1 MVLNAEQL
9 EQKAHELALIHQPVN
24 SKQAQ
29 YNPLREWHRDM
40 ESLRQFAAVLKEE
53 GGACTQ
59 PAEQWLLDH
68 ADFIE
73 KEALVVERELKHGIL
88 RKLTWL
94 KNGSKPRVMALG
106 SAYYEATNGRLEY
119 DTLTAFVN
127 AYQEISVLTL
137 AEAWSLPIL
146 MRMAAIERLAA
157 LMREVR
163 ERHEACV
170 RVERMMKSI
179 GPSDGKLCAADMKE
193 ALERHGEQLPL
204 SGAVLVHLVSHLN
217 EWADDAG
224 SVREWL
230 ICKLDADAD
239 NLSRIVTYEHQLQAT
254 HEVECGHLIGSL
266 RTLSRGQWQ
275 ATFERISVVERTLSS
290 EAAGT
295 YSRMDETSRHT
306 LRHRVEQLAE
316 RFGVPQ
322 NLIASKAV
330 ELAAGAGLTG
340 TDDADADQHSNVEQ
354 TVRASAR
361 TNESA
366 QQWGHSASSP
376 NQSLPPRDHF
386 AAYYLLDSAGV
397 ERLHLSLRSCSE
409 PRANRASIVKRRRGT
424 AYMSMIGF
432 AFAAFAVI
440 FALWTGG
447 GAALAPW
454 MWIVAA
460 VLLLMPAAEWTVMA
474 GQSTVGNLVRS
485 RPLLRYDYAAGMPDD
500 AKAMVVMP
508 IIWSKNEEVEEL
520 ADRLE
525 LHYLANRDK
534 QLYFALLGDYTD
546 AQSERLS
553 TDEKLLKAARERI
566 ARMNEQYPREDGGQT
581 FHLFQRRR
589 QWNESEKA
597 WIGWERKRGKLV
609 EFVALL
615 RGDSGTSYLEST
627 SLPQELR
634 DVQYLITLDADT
646 QLPLG
651 AAQRMVGTMHLPYN
665 RPRLNEQRSRV
676 IEGYGVLQP
685 RIGVSYESVSHSRLA
700 RLWSGEPGIDP
711 YAFAMSDPYQDT
723 FGQGI
728 FTGKGI
734 IDIDSFAAVL
744 SERIPEN
751 TVLSHDLLEGGFLR
765 GGLLSDIELIDG
777 HPAKFGAYQQRLHR
791 WVRGD
796 WQLLCWLKPK
806 VCNRTGK
813 LQKVDLSALTRWQIL
828 DNMRRSLLQPALLL
842 TLLIAP
848 LLPPWPWAVLTTI
861 ALLTVF
867 MPLIRSVLQPVRLVR
882 KPAAVAAAFGQS
894 LVTLVALPYQTVVM
908 LDAVCRTLYRMFG
921 TKRKMLEW
929 TSSAEVERRSK
940 HKQSPVIYGLSSGL
954 VLTLAFGAVS
964 ILSNHVP
971 TRWTGAIIAAVWL
984 LAPVVARWLSKPPA
998 VRPETITAEERE
1010 KLTELARDIWS
1021 YFDRYTVESDHWL
1034 APDNVQMDPP
1044 VGPARRTSPTNIGL
1058 QLACTLAARDF
1069 GFIDTLDLLM
1079 RIERTTDTI
1088 ERMEK
1093 WNGHLYNWYETTTLR
1108 PLPPLYVSTV
1118 DSGNFVGYLVTV
1130 KEGIAEYAF
1139 GTGAGTGVAAM
1150 QSKTG
1155 RIREQAKRLI
1165 SRLEKLI
1172 DETDFRPL
1180 YDDASQLF
1188 ALGYHASAD
1197 RKETILYDLLASEA
1211 RQSSLLAIAFGQAPA
1226 AHWFKLGRAMTR
1238 SGKDA
1243 TLLSWSG
1250 TMFEYLMPALL
1261 MKTYR
1266 NSVWDRTY
1274 RGMVRRQIE
1283 YAAMRN
1289 VPFGISESGYYAFD
1303 YQMNYQYRAF
1313 GVPGLG
1319 FQRGLEEDL
1328 VLAPY
1333 ATIMALPYAKRE
1345 ALDALR
1351 RMEQMGARGEHGY
1364 YEAIDCTSKRLPDG
1378 QRSVV
1383 IRSFMVHHQGMSLL
1397 TLANELLPRTMV
1409 DRFHADKRIQ
1419 AVELL
1424 LQERMPDKPA
1434 IISDSV
1440 KSYSSRTES
1449 VQEQERTAPLREYT
1463 DPVTALPEVCVLSN
1477 GSFSSVVTAS
1487 GGGFT
1492 RHGGIAVSRWRED
1505 PVVDPPSIGM
1515 YIRDVTAD
1523 AVWSPAYEPC
1533 RVRSEEMRTQF
1544 ALHQASF
1551 LRKDGQVGTELNIC
1565 VSPELNAEVRR
1576 LTLTNESQEIRI
1588 FEVTT
1593 YTEVVLAPPSADD
1606 AHPAF
1611 SKLFVQTEYDAADEC
1626 LLAVRRPRDGHEK
1639 PRWAVQS
1646 LSAGCESLGPIEYE
1660 TDRACFIGR
1669 GHTLQHP
1676 QSIASKLSG
1685 TVGAVLDPIFAIRRR
1700 VSIGPGEQVK
1710 LYAVTGTAE
1719 SRDEAI
1725 AISRALCG
1733 EAQIDRTFQLAWTH
1747 SRIDLRHQRMTAQ
1760 EASLIHTLAGR
1771 VLYASPLRAE
1781 RADSIAANVKGQSG
1795 LWSMGIS
1802 GDLPIVLVTM
1812 EDRSQLPFAIRL
1824 MSGHGY
1830 LCRKGIPFD
1839 LVIVNESAG
1848 GYQQDVT
1855 DGLRSAIEHN
1865 VDKHAVRPGGVYP
1878 VAANQMS
1885 AEERTLLF
1893 AVARYVLHADGPS
1906 LKVQLK
1912 APMRAALQLHERLE
1926 RIASLAA
1933 SSAAVPERDETDASS
1948 ELALFNGWGGFTQDG
1963 REYRIALRGGKFL
1976 TAPWS
1981 NVMANDKFGF
1991 LVTELGTGYTWW
2003 RNSREFKLTP
2013 WSNDPVLDPP
2023 GEACYIRDDRT
2034 GRYSSPAPMPCSADS
2049 PCTVAHGRGY
2059 TRFRRADSG
2068 LRQQMTMYVPKS
2080 DSVKIIELKLDNTSD
2095 ETKELSVYY
2104 VCDWVLG
2111 VKRQISASH
2120 IVSEWDDEHSVML
2133 TRNGYQETFRD
2144 DWAFLAIH
2152 DADGSSVASAD
2163 SAASLRERISYTTNR
2178 TEWLGRGGTAQSP
2191 EALEYA
2197 RLSNTSGP
2205 QHDACG
2211 AVQLKLTVEPGAS
2224 RTVYVLVGAEYSKE
2238 AALALA
2244 RKYNN
2249 SAACA
2254 AAYEEAVRFWE
2265 EMTMQTTIHTPNREM
2280 DYLINGWLLYQALAC
2295 RMWARTAFY
2304 QAGGA
2309 FGYRDQLQDSLA
2321 MLHARPDMTRSQ
2333 IILHAAHQYEEGD
2346 VQHWWHEET
2355 HRGIRTKYSDD
2366 LLWLPYATARYITQT
2381 ADATVLDE
2389 IAPFIRSEPLTFEE
2403 HERYEPTVLSDQTGT
2418 VYEHCIRAIE
2428 RASRFGE
2435 NGMPLMGIGDWNDG
2449 MNSVGDLGKGES
2461 VWLGWFLCE
2470 VLRKFADVCE
2480 MKGDAE
2486 RAKAYRDR
2494 REAIASAVNTS
2505 AWDGQWY
2512 RRARADEGHW
2522 LGSTRNEE
2530 CRIDAIAQSW
2540 SVISGAAPRERA
2552 QQAMMSFDR
2561 ELVDRDI
2568 MVARLL
2574 TPPFDRTDPNPGYIQ
2589 GYPPGIRENGA
2600 QYTHGVIWSIVAW
2613 CGLGNGDKAVD
2624 LFHLL
2629 NPVTHARSESDVRKY
2644 AGEPYVM
2651 AADVY
2656 TRDPVKGRAGWTWYT
2671 GASGWMYQAGIEWI
2685 IGLQRRADKLYFK
2698 PAIPKDWPGFE
2709 VNYRYGKSVYKVKVR
2724 MVDTLSE
2731 PSLPLD
2737 IDESG
2742 ELTPHRESGIIER
2755 DSEGTYIK
2763 LSDDGRTY
2771 EVEMMLPRQP
2781 SGKTD
2786 ETAVN
2791 V

>member
-24 SKQAQ
+24 SKRPND
-29 YNPLREWHRDM
+29 NPLRAWHRDM
-40 ESLRQFAAVLKEE
+40 ESLRQFAAALKEE
-53 GGACTQ
+53 EGACTQ

-94 KNGSKPRVMALG
+94 RNEPKPRVTALG
-106 SAYYEATNGRLEY
+106 NAYYEATNGRLEY
-119 DTLTAFVN
+119 ETLISFVN
-127 AYQEISVLTL
+127 AYQEIAILTL
-137 AEAWSLPIL
+137 AEAWSMPIML
-146 MRMAAIERLAA
+146 RMAAIERLAA

-170 RVERMMKSI
+170 RVERLLKSVA
-179 GPSDGKLCAADMKE
+179 PADGKLCASDMQE
-193 ALERHGEQLPL
+193 ALERHGERLPL

-224 SVREWL
+224 AVREWL
-230 ICKLDADAD
+230 VCKLDADAD
-239 NLSRIVTYEHQLQAT
+239 NLSRIVTYEHQLQAS

-266 RTLSRGQWQ
+266 RALSRGQWQ
-275 ATFERISVVERTLSS
+275 ATFERISVVERTLAG

-306 LRHRVEQLAE
+306 LRQRVEQLAE
-316 RFGVPQ
+316 RFGVPE

-330 ELAAGAGLTG
+330 ELAA
-340 TDDADADQHSNVEQ
+340 DADAPEPEPEPLIGRNGPE
-354 TVRASAR
+354 A
-361 TNESA
+361 
-366 QQWGHSASSP
+366 
-376 NQSLPPRDHF
+376 LPSRDNY
-386 AAYYLLDSAGV
+386 AAYYLLDSAGI
-397 ERLHLSLRSCSE
+397 ERLHQSLRSCSE
-409 PRANRASIVKRRRGT
+409 PRANRGSMVRRRRGT

-440 FALWTGG
+440 FALWAGG
-447 GAALAPW
+447 GVHLTVG
-454 MWIVAA
+454 MWVAA
-460 VLLLMPAAEWTVMA
+460 IALIIMPASEWAVTA
-474 GQSTVGNLVRS
+474 GQSMVGNLVRS
-485 RPLLRYDYAAGMPDD
+485 RPLLRYDYAPGMPDD
-500 AKAMVVMP
+500 AKTMVVMP
-508 IIWSKNEEVEEL
+508 IIWSKIEEVEEL
-520 ADRLE
+520 TDRLE
-525 LHYLANRDK
+525 LHYLANRDS
-534 QLYFALLGDYTD
+534 QLYFALLGDYPD

-566 ARMNEQYPREDGGQT
+566 GRLNEQYPREDGGRT

-609 EFVALL
+609 ELVSLL
-615 RGDSGTSYLEST
+615 RGDAGTSYLDSS
-627 SLPQELR
+627 SLPQELS
-634 DVQYLITLDADT
+634 DVRYLITLDADT

-665 RPRLNEQRSRV
+665 RPRLNERRTRV
-676 IEGYGVLQP
+676 VEGYGVLQP
-685 RIGVSYESVSHSRLA
+685 RIGVSYESVSQSRLA

-744 SERIPEN
+744 SDRIPEN

-813 LQKVDLSALTRWQIL
+813 LQKVDLSALTRWQIV

-842 TLLIAP
+842 TLLAAP
-848 LLPPWPWAVLTTI
+848 FLPPWTWAVLTTI
-861 ALLTVF
+861 ALMTVF
-867 MPLIRSVLQPVRLVR
+867 LPFIRSLLQPVRLAR
-882 KPAAVAAAFGQS
+882 KPSAVAAALGQS
-894 LVTLVALPYQTVVM
+894 VVTLVALPYQTAVM
-908 LDAVCRTLYRMFG
+908 LDAVARTLYRMLG

-940 HKQSPVIYGLSSGL
+940 QKQTPAVHGLGAGI
-954 VLTLAFGAVS
+954 VLALAFGAIS
-964 ILSNHVP
+964 LISAHAP
-971 TRWTGAIIAAVWL
+971 TRWIGGIIAAAWL
-984 LAPVVARWLSKPPA
+984 LAPVVARWLSQPPA
-998 VRPETITAEERE
+998 VRPETMTEEERE
-1010 KLTELARDIWS
+1010 RLTGLARDIWS
-1021 YFDRYTVESDHWL
+1021 YFDRYTVEAEHWL
-1034 APDNVQMDPP
+1034 APDNVQLDPP

-1069 GFIDTLDLLM
+1069 GFIDTLEMLM
-1079 RIERTTDTI
+1079 RMERTTDTI
-1088 ERMEK
+1088 ERLEK

-1130 KEGIAEYAF
+1130 KEGIAEHAF
-1139 GTGAGTGVAAM
+1139 GTDGGKGAAV
-1150 QSKTG
+1150 QPSKTG

-1165 SRLEKLI
+1165 ARLEKLI

-1188 ALGYHASAD
+1188 ALGYHVSTD

-1211 RQSSLLAIAFGQAPA
+1211 RQTSLLAIAFGQAPA

-1261 MKTYR
+1261 MKTFR
-1266 NSVWDRTY
+1266 NSIWDRTY
-1274 RGMVRRQIE
+1274 RGVVRRQIQ

-1364 YEAIDCTSKRLPDG
+1364 YEAIDCTGKRLPEG
-1378 QRSVV
+1378 KRCAV

-1397 TLANELLPRTMV
+1397 TLANELLPRTMI

-1434 IISDSV
+1434 IVTDSV
-1440 KSYSSRTES
+1440 KSYTARAEA
-1449 VQEQERTAPLREYT
+1449 VQEQERTAPLREFT
-1463 DPVTALPEVCVLSN
+1463 DPITALPEVCVLSN
-1477 GSFSSVVTAS
+1477 GAFSSVVTAS

-1492 RHGGIAVSRWRED
+1492 RHDGVAVSRWRED
-1505 PVVDPPSIGM
+1505 PVVDPPGIGM
-1515 YIRDVTAD
+1515 YIRDVTGD

-1533 RVRSEEMRTQF
+1533 RVRAEEMRTQF

-1551 LRKDGQVGTELNIC
+1551 MRKDGPIGTELNIC

-1576 LTLTNESQEIRI
+1576 LTLTNESRETRI

-1611 SKLFVQTEYDAADEC
+1611 SKLFVQTEYDEQDEC
-1626 LLAVRRPRDGHEK
+1626 LLAVRRPRDDHEK

-1646 LSAGCESLGPIEYE
+1646 LSTGCESLGPIEYE

-1669 GHTLQHP
+1669 GHSLQHP
-1676 QSIASKLSG
+1676 QSLASKLSG

-1700 VSIGPGEQVK
+1700 ISIGPGEQVK
-1710 LYAVTGTAE
+1710 LYAITGSAE
-1719 SRDEAI
+1719 SREEAV

-1733 EAQIDRTFQLAWTH
+1733 QAQIDRTFQLAWTH
-1747 SRIDLRHQRMTAQ
+1747 SRIDLRHQRITAQ

-1771 VLYASPLRAE
+1771 VLYASPLRPE
-1781 RADSIAANVKGQSG
+1781 RADSIAANAKGQSG

-1812 EDRSQLPFAIRL
+1812 ADRSQLPFAIRL

-1855 DGLRSAIEHN
+1855 DSLRIAIEQN

-1885 AEERTLLF
+1885 DEERTLLF
-1893 AVARYVLHADGPS
+1893 AVARYALRADGPS
-1906 LKVQLK
+1906 LKAQLK
-1912 APMRAALQLHERLE
+1912 APRRAAERQSARLTAKAQPVP
-1926 RIASLAA
+1926 ASE
-1933 SSAAVPERDETDASS
+1933 AVPEAGEADISA
-1948 ELALFNGWGGFTQDG
+1948 ELALFNGWGGFSQDG
-1963 REYRIALRGGKFL
+1963 REYRIALRGDKFL

-1981 NVMANDKFGF
+1981 NVVANEKFGF

-2003 RNSREFKLTP
+2003 RNSRECKLTP

-2023 GEACYIRDDRT
+2023 GEACYIRDDTT
-2034 GRYSSPAPMPCSADS
+2034 GQFRSPTPSPCSADS

-2059 TRFRRADSG
+2059 TRFRRADRD
-2068 LRQQMTMYVPKS
+2068 LRQQVTMYVPKS

-2095 ETKELSVYY
+2095 QTKELSVFY

-2111 VKRQISASH
+2111 VKRQMTASH
-2120 IVSEWDDEHSVML
+2120 IVSEWDDEAGVML

-2144 DWAFLAIH
+2144 DRAFLTIH
-2152 DADGSSVASAD
+2152 DADGAAGASDAPLRQRVAYTAD
-2163 SAASLRERISYTTNR
+2163 RL
-2178 TEWLGRGGTAQSP
+2178 EWLGRSGTTESP
-2191 EALEYA
+2191 EAMNAEW
-2197 RLSNTSGP
+2197 LSNTSGP

-2224 RTVYVLVGAEYSKE
+2224 RTVYVLLGAEYSKE

-2244 RKYNN
+2244 RKYSNGQAC
-2249 SAACA
+2249 SAAL
-2254 AAYEEAVRFWE
+2254 EEAVKFWE
-2265 EMTMQTTIHTPNREM
+2265 DMTMQTTIQTPNREM

-2321 MLHARPDMTRSQ
+2321 MLHAKPDMTRSQ
-2333 IILHAAHQYEEGD
+2333 IVLHAAHQYEEGD

-2366 LLWLPYATARYITQT
+2366 LLWLPYATTRYIVQT
-2381 ADATVLDE
+2381 GDATVLDE
-2389 IAPFIRSEPLTFEE
+2389 TAPFLRSEPLTLEE

-2418 VYEHCIRAIE
+2418 IYEHCVRAIE

-2449 MNSVGDLGKGES
+2449 MNSVGDLGQGES

-2470 VLRKFADVCE
+2470 VLRKFADVCDL
-2480 MKGDAE
+2480 KGDAE
-2486 RAKAYRDR
+2486 RA
-2494 REAIASAVNTS
+2494 
-2505 AWDGQWY
+2505 
-2512 RRARADEGHW
+2512 
-2522 LGSTRNEE
+2522 
-2530 CRIDAIAQSW
+2530 
-2540 SVISGAAPRERA
+2540 
-2552 QQAMMSFDR
+2552 
-2561 ELVDRDI
+2561 
-2568 MVARLL
+2568 
-2574 TPPFDRTDPNPGYIQ
+2574 
-2589 GYPPGIRENGA
+2589 
-2600 QYTHGVIWSIVAW
+2600 
-2613 CGLGNGDKAVD
+2613 
-2624 LFHLL
+2624 
-2629 NPVTHARSESDVRKY
+2629 
-2644 AGEPYVM
+2644 
-2651 AADVY
+2651 
-2656 TRDPVKGRAGWTWYT
+2656 
-2671 GASGWMYQAGIEWI
+2671 
-2685 IGLQRRADKLYFK
+2685 
-2698 PAIPKDWPGFE
+2698 
-2709 VNYRYGKSVYKVKVR
+2709 
-2724 MVDTLSE
+2724 
-2731 PSLPLD
+2731 
-2737 IDESG
+2737 
-2742 ELTPHRESGIIER
+2742 
-2755 DSEGTYIK
+2755 
-2763 LSDDGRTY
+2763 
-2771 EVEMMLPRQP
+2771 
-2781 SGKTD
+2781 
-2786 ETAVN
+2786 
-2791 V
+2791 

>member
-24 SKQAQ
+24 SKRMDTD
-29 YNPLREWHRDM
+29 PLRDWHRDM
-40 ESLRQFAAVLKEE
+40 ASLRQFAALLKEE

-73 KEALVVERELKHGIL
+73 KEALVVERELKRGVL
-88 RKLTWL
+88 RKLTGL
-94 KNGSKPRVMALG
+94 KNEQRLRTAALG
-106 SAYYEATNGRLEY
+106 AAYYEATNGRLEY

-127 AYQEISVLTL
+127 AYQEVAVLTL
-137 AEAWSLPIL
+137 AEAWTLPVML
-146 MRMAAIERLAA
+146 RLTAIERLAA

-170 RVERMMKSI
+170 RVERLLKSAA
-179 GPSDGKLCAADMKE
+179 PQDGKLCAADMKE

-230 ICKLDADAD
+230 ICKLDADTD
-239 NLSRIVTYEHQLQAT
+239 NLSRIVTYEHQLQAA
-254 HEVECGHLIGSL
+254 HEVECSHLIGSL
-266 RTLSRGQWQ
+266 RTLSRGQWK
-275 ATFERISVVERTLSS
+275 TVFERISVVERTLSS

-306 LRHRVEQLAE
+306 LRQRVEQLAE

-330 ELAAGAGLTG
+330 ELAASSDSAPESEAGME
-340 TDDADADQHSNVEQ
+340 HSGSSA
-354 TVRASAR
+354 ASE
-361 TNESA
+361 EST
-366 QQWGHSASSP
+366 
-376 NQSLPPRDHF
+376 PRNRF
-386 AAYYLLDSAGV
+386 AAYYLLDSVGV
-397 ERLHLSLRSCSE
+397 ERLHQALKSCSD
-409 PRANRASIVKRRRGT
+409 PRANRASLVRRRRGT
-424 AYMSMIGF
+424 AYMSMVGF
-432 AFAAFAVI
+432 AFAAFTVI
-440 FALWTGG
+440 FAIWA
-447 GAALAPW
+447 GASSKLAAGS
-454 MWIVAA
+454 WIA
-460 VLLLMPAAEWTVMA
+460 VVLLLLMPAAEWAVTA
-474 GQSTVGNLVRS
+474 GQAMVGNMVRS
-485 RPLLRYDYAAGMPDD
+485 RPLLRYDYASGIPED
-500 AKAMVVMP
+500 AKTIVVMP
-508 IIWSKNEEVEEL
+508 IIWSKIEEVEEL
-520 ADRLE
+520 TDRLE

-534 QLYFALLGDYTD
+534 HLYFALLGDYAD

-553 TDEKLLKAARERI
+553 SDDKLLKAARERI
-566 ARMNEQYPREDGGQT
+566 AQLNKQYPRDDGGRT

-609 EFVALL
+609 EFVGLL
-615 RGDSGTSYLEST
+615 RGDTGTSYLDSS
-627 SLPQELR
+627 SLPQELQGVR
-634 DVQYLITLDADT
+634 YLITLDADT

-665 RPRLNEQRSRV
+665 RPRLNEKRTRV
-676 IEGYGVLQP
+676 VEGYGVLQP
-685 RIGVSYESVSHSRLA
+685 RIGVSYDSVSQSRLA
-700 RLWSGEPGIDP
+700 RLWAGEPGIDP

-744 SERIPEN
+744 SERIPDN

-806 VCNRTGK
+806 VCNRSGK
-813 LQKVDLSALTRWQIL
+813 LEQVDLSALTRWQII
-828 DNMRRSLLQPALLL
+828 DNMRRSLLQPALLAA
-842 TLLIAP
+842 LLAAP
-848 LLPPWPWAVLTTI
+848 FLPPWTWAVLTTI
-861 ALLTVF
+861 ALLTIG
-867 MPLIRSVLQPVRLVR
+867 MPLIRSVLQPVSLIR
-882 KPAAVAAAFGQS
+882 KPTSAAAALGQS
-894 LVTLVALPYQTVVM
+894 LVTLVTLPYQTAVM
-908 LDAVCRTLYRMFG
+908 LDAVIRTLYRMFG
-921 TKRKMLEW
+921 TKRKLLEW

-940 HKQSPVIYGLSSGL
+940 HQKAPAIYGLGAGV
-954 VLTLAFGAVS
+954 VLTLAYGAIT
-964 ILSNHVP
+964 ILSSHVP
-971 TRWTGAIIAAVWL
+971 TRWIGAVLAIVWL
-984 LAPVVARWLSKPPA
+984 LAPAVARWLSQPSA
-998 VRPETITAEERE
+998 VRSETITEEERA
-1010 KLTELARDIWS
+1010 KLTELAADIWS
-1021 YFDRYTVESDHWL
+1021 YFDRYTVKSDHWL

-1044 VGPARRTSPTNIGL
+1044 VGPAKRTSPTNIGL

-1069 GFIDTLDLLM
+1069 GFIDTLDMLM
-1079 RIERTTDTI
+1079 RIERTVDTI
-1088 ERMEK
+1088 EKLEK
-1093 WNGHLYNWYETTTLR
+1093 WNGHLYNWYETTSLR

-1118 DSGNFVGYLVTV
+1118 DSGNFVGYLVAV
-1130 KEGIAEYAF
+1130 KQGVAEYAF
-1139 GTGAGTGVAAM
+1139 GIGKEASTGAASL

-1165 SRLEKLI
+1165 ARLEKLI
-1172 DETDFRPL
+1172 DDTDFRPL
-1180 YDDASQLF
+1180 YDEASSLF
-1188 ALGYHASAD
+1188 ALGYHASAN

-1211 RQSSLLAIAFGQAPA
+1211 RQSSLLAIALGQAPA
-1226 AHWFKLGRAMTR
+1226 AHWFKLGRAMTK

-1261 MKTYR
+1261 MKTFR
-1266 NSVWDRTY
+1266 NSVWERTY
-1274 RGMVRRQIE
+1274 RGMVRRQIQ

-1351 RMEQMGARGEHGY
+1351 RMEQMGARGEHGF
-1364 YEAIDCTSKRLPDG
+1364 YEAIDCTSKRLPEG

-1409 DRFHADKRIQ
+1409 DRFHSDKRIQ

-1434 IISDSV
+1434 VITDSV
-1440 KSYSSRTES
+1440 KSYSTRTEA
-1449 VQEQERTAPLREYT
+1449 VQEQEKTAPQREFT
-1463 DPVTALPEVCVLSN
+1463 DPITPLPEVCVLSN
-1477 GSFSSVVTAS
+1477 GSFTSVVTAS

-1505 PVVDPPSIGM
+1505 PILDPPSIGM

-1533 RVRSEEMRTQF
+1533 RVRADDMRTQF
-1544 ALHQASF
+1544 ALHQAAF
-1551 LRKDGQVGTELNIC
+1551 LRKDGPIGTELEIC

-1576 LTLTNESQEIRI
+1576 LTLTNGSQETRI

-1611 SKLFVQTEYDAADEC
+1611 SKLFVQTEYDEAEEC

-1639 PRWAVQS
+1639 HRWAVQS
-1646 LSAGCESLGPIEYE
+1646 LSAGCESIGPIEYE

-1669 GHTLQHP
+1669 GHTLQRP
-1676 QSIASKLSG
+1676 RSIASKLSG

-1710 LYAVTGTAE
+1710 LYAITGTAE
-1719 SRDEAI
+1719 TREEAI
-1725 AISRALCG
+1725 AIKRALCG
-1733 EAQIDRTFQLAWTH
+1733 ESQIERTFQLAWTH
-1747 SRIDLRHQRMTAQ
+1747 SRIDLRHQRMTAE
-1760 EASLIHTLAGR
+1760 EAALIHTLAGR
-1771 VLYASPLRAE
+1771 VLYASPLHSE
-1781 RADSIAANVKGQSG
+1781 RAASIAANVKGQSG

-1802 GDLPIVLVTM
+1802 GDLPIVIVTM
-1812 EDRSQLPFAIRL
+1812 EDRSQMPFAIRL

-1839 LVIVNESAG
+1839 LVIVNESDG

-1878 VAANQMS
+1878 VAANQLS
-1885 AEERTLLF
+1885 DEERTLLF
-1893 AVARYVLHADGPS
+1893 AVARYVLRAEGPS
-1906 LKVQLK
+1906 LKAQLK
-1912 APMRAALQLHERLE
+1912 APKRAAELTYERLQVTAPP
-1926 RIASLAA
+1926 IS
-1933 SSAAVPERDETDASS
+1933 DAWPAISDTVEADLSS
-1948 ELALFNGWGGFTQDG
+1948 ELDLFNGWGGFTQDG

-1981 NVMANDKFGF
+1981 NVMANEKFGF

-2023 GEACYIRDDRT
+2023 GEACYVRDDKT
-2034 GRYSSPAPMPCSADS
+2034 GHFGSPAPMPCSADS

-2059 TRFRRADSG
+2059 TRFRRADRG

-2080 DSVKIIELKLDNTSD
+2080 DSVKIIELKLDNATS
-2095 ETKELSVYY
+2095 ETRELSVYY

-2120 IVSEWDDEHSVML
+2120 IISEWSEDDNVL
-2133 TRNGYQETFRD
+2133 LARNGYQETFRE

-2152 DADGSSVASAD
+2152 DADGTD
-2163 SAASLRERISYTTNR
+2163 SATAVPLQQRISYTADR
-2178 TEWLGRGGTAQSP
+2178 MEWLGRGGTPQSP
-2191 EALEYA
+2191 EAMDYA
-2197 RLSNTSGP
+2197 RLSNTTGP
-2205 QHDACG
+2205 QYDACG
-2211 AVQLKLTVEPGAS
+2211 AVQLRITIEPGAS
-2224 RTVYVLVGAEYSKE
+2224 RTVYVLLGAEYSKE
-2238 AALALA
+2238 AALSIA

-2249 SAACA
+2249 GAACA
-2254 AAYEEAVRFWE
+2254 AVFEESIRFWE
-2265 EMTMQTTIHTPNREM
+2265 EMTMQTTIRTPNREM
-2280 DYLINGWLLYQALAC
+2280 DYLLNGWLLYQALAC

-2321 MLHARPDMTRSQ
+2321 MLHTKPSMTRSQ

-2366 LLWLPYATARYITQT
+2366 LLWLPYATARYITHT
-2381 ADATVLDE
+2381 ADLSLLDE
-2389 IAPFIRSEPLTFEE
+2389 VAPFIRSEPLTFEE
-2403 HERYEPTVLSDQTGT
+2403 HERYEPTVLSEQTGT
-2418 VYEHCIRAIE
+2418 IYEHCIRAIE

-2435 NGMPLMGIGDWNDG
+2435 NGIPLMGIGDWNDG

-2470 VLRKFADVCE
+2470 VLRKFAEVCE
-2480 MKGDAE
+2480 LKGDRD
-2486 RAKAYRDR
+2486 RAQTYRAR
-2494 REAIASAVNTS
+2494 REAIAAAVNNS

-2540 SVISGAAPRERA
+2540 SVISGAAPLERA
-2552 QQAMMSFDR
+2552 KQAMMSFDR
-2561 ELVDRDI
+2561 ELVDRDL

-2613 CGLGNGDKAVD
+2613 SVLGNGDKAVE

-2685 IGLQRRADKLYFK
+2685 IGLQRKADKLYFK
-2698 PAIPKDWPGFE
+2698 PAVPKDWPGFE
-2709 VNYRYGKSVYKVKVR
+2709 VNYRFGRSVYKVKVR
-2724 MVDTLSE
+2724 MMDTLSE
-2731 PSLPLD
+2731 SSLPLEV
-2737 IDESG
+2737 DESG
-2742 ELTPHRESGIIER
+2742 ELTAQSESGIVSR
-2755 DSEGTYIK
+2755 DSDGTYIT
-2763 LSDDGRTY
+2763 LTDDGRTH
-2771 EVEMMLPRQP
+2771 EVEIHLPRQP
-2781 SGKTD
+2781 AMKLDIAAAS
-2786 ETAVN
+2786 V
-2791 V
+2791 